1 MMLNGFLVLF
11 SLTYVALSLP
21 LQGIKPVARTVS
33 QAVENLTSDANAVSD
48 AINKLPTLST
58 KEDIQSVSQVAID
71 AESDEDTHR
80 IILATAASCKG
91 NEANE
96 KLLTYGPTVLREL
109 KAMNSAGTPEA
120 VKQSIPVIEK
130 VRNPNVL
137 PSITQLSNAAL
148 ENSGLRPIQKDF
160 PPTGVTA

>member
-11 SLTYVALSLP
+11 SLTNVALTLP
-21 LQGIKPVARTVS
+21 MQGIKPVARTVS
-33 QAVENLTSDANAVSD
+33 QAAENLASDANAVSD
-48 AINKLPTLST
+48 AITKLPTLST

-148 ENSGLRPIQKDF
+148 ENSGLPPTQKDF